1 MKVSGLLAASALVSF
16 AFLASGCVEREV
28 VHEPTPAPSSTAS
41 ASYAEGYKEG
51 YYDREHNRYWHERA
65 WVVCVEDDPH
75 CR

>member
-1 MKVSGLLAASALVSF
+1 MKTPALFAALALTSF
-16 AFLASGCVEREV
+16 SFLGAGCVTHEREV
-28 VHEPTPAPSSTAS
+28 VHDTAPSPTAS

-51 YYDREHNRYWHERA
+51 YYDREHHRYWHEKA